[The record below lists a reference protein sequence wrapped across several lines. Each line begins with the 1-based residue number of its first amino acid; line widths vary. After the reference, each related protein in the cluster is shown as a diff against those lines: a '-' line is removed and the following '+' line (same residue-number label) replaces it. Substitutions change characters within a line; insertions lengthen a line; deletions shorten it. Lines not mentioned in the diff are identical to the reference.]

1 MDAEDIDEVEE
12 VQYESD
18 TEYDIIIDKSES
30 TTNYIED
37 IETFKK
43 DYNKN
48 KKDNITPPN
57 LNKYELT
64 RVLCERTQQ
73 IENGGMVYISNTER
87 FTNAYSI
94 ALEEL
99 KQKKIPFIIRRPLPN
114 LLSYEYWKLKD
125 MVY

>member
-73 IENGGMVYISNTER
+73 NKTSRN
-87 FTNAYSI
+87 
-94 ALEEL
+94 
-99 KQKKIPFIIRRPLPN
+99 
-114 LLSYEYWKLKD
+114 
-125 MVY
+125 